1 MEKNE
6 LRVRWLVLF
15 LSCVLMIGNYY
26 CFDNPAAL
34 KSQLQQHFNT
44 MSKDRY
50 EVLFNLLYTLYSIP
64 NILLPFVGGVLVDRF
79 GARVML
85 FAFSTAI
92 LTGQVIFATGCSLS
106 SFNLMLFGRVV
117 FGFGGESLGVAQGT
131 LVASWF
137 KDSELALALGINLS
151 VARLGSVIN
160 NELSPMI
167 AQASSVSTAL
177 WVGVI
182 MCLASTFTVLLVIP
196 IDKRGE
202 KLTKQNEKADG
213 AAVESIHFSDVKH
226 FRPAFWLL
234 ALSCLVVYGCVI
246 PFNSIASSLL
256 MERDFFK
263 EPPEQCRRCGEGLY
277 ERTLDCHDI
286 APGCPSVPPFG
297 WPLPL
302 LSANCTI
309 KEPLDQWHCSTSPP
323 LILGDNI
330 NCDDDAW
337 KFGPLTKTYC
347 ATKTKAAQKAA
358 TPMSIPYIISAVIS
372 PFLGFVVDRIGLRA
386 ILALVAP
393 LALTAVHV
401 MLGLTQV
408 TLYVPLV
415 LQGVAYSVF
424 AAALWPSVPCTYNGS
439 PKPLS
444 YKVLTMFIYTCCAIC
459 STDVVEAKH
468 VGTAYGAIT
477 AIQNIGLAL
486 FPLAVAA
493 EFNHD
498 DRYIPGVELLF
509 VSFGVVGSLV
519 GISLNV
525 VDHQNGSILNRTK
538 ATKKMVALM
547 LKEDA
552 LDSEALL
559 AAEH

>member
-1 MEKNE
+1 MKKSE
-6 LRVRWLVLF
+6 LHVRWLVLF
-15 LSCVLMIGNYY
+15 LSCMLMIGNYY

-34 KSQLQQHFNT
+34 KSQIQQHFNT
-44 MSKDRY
+44 LPKDQY

-64 NILLPFVGGVLVDRF
+64 NIFLPFFGGVLVDKF

-85 FAFSTAI
+85 FAFSMAI

-106 SFNLMLFGRVV
+106 NFNLMLFGRVV

-160 NELSPMI
+160 NEFSPI
-167 AQASSVSTAL
+167 LAQASSVSTAL

-182 MCLASTFTVLLVIP
+182 VCLASTLTVLLVIP

-202 KLTKQNEKADG
+202 KLAKQKQKEG
-213 AAVESIHFSDVKH
+213 EAAAESIHVSDVKH

-263 EPPEQCRRCGEGLY
+263 EPPEQCRRCGEGFY
-277 ERTLDCHDI
+277 ELTLDCHDI

-309 KEPLDQWHCSTSPP
+309 KKPLDQWNCSTSPP
-323 LILGDNI
+323 LILEDNI

-337 KFGPLTKTYC
+337 KLGPLTKTYC
-347 ATKTKAAQKAA
+347 VMKTEAAQKAA
-358 TPMSIPYIISAVIS
+358 TPMSIPYIISAIIS

-424 AAALWPSVPCTYNGS
+424 AAALWPSIPY
-439 PKPLS
+439 
-444 YKVLTMFIYTCCAIC
+444 
-459 STDVVEAKH
+459 VVEAKH

-509 VSFGVVGSLV
+509 VSFGVAGSLV
-519 GISLNV
+519 GIALNV
-525 VDHQNGSILNRTK
+525 ADHQNGSILNRTK
-538 ATKKMVALM
+538 AMKKKVALM
-547 LKEDA
+547 LEEDA
-552 LDSEALL
+552 LDSKSLL

>member
-1 MEKNE
+1 MEKSE

-34 KSQLQQHFNT
+34 KSQLQQHF
-44 MSKDRY
+44 SAIPKDRY
-50 EVLFNLLYTLYSIP
+50 EFLFNLLYTLYSIP
-64 NILLPFVGGVLVDRF
+64 NILLPFFGGVLVDRF
-79 GARVML
+79 GARVMI

-92 LTGQVIFATGCSLS
+92 LTGQVIFAAGCSLS
-106 SFNLMLFGRVV
+106 SFNMMLFGRVI

-137 KDSELALALGINLS
+137 KNSELALALGINLS

-160 NELSPMI
+160 NELSPVV
-167 AQASSVSTAL
+167 AQASGVSSAL

-182 MCLASTFTVLLVIP
+182 MCLGSTSTLLLLTP
-196 IDKRGE
+196 IDRTAE
-202 KLTKQNEKADG
+202 KLDKKSLKGD
-213 AAVESIHFSDVKH
+213 AAIAESIRFSDVKY
-226 FRPAFWLL
+226 FRPAFWFL

-246 PFNSIASSLL
+246 PFNNVASSLL

-263 EPPEQCRRCGEGLY
+263 EPSEQCRRCGEGRY
-277 ERTLDCHDI
+277 IFELDCEHI
-286 APGCPSVPPFG
+286 APGCPSVPPYG

-309 KEPLDQWHCSTSPP
+309 KEPSDQWNCSTSPP
-323 LILGDNI
+323 LILDDKI
-330 NCDDDAW
+330 NCDDEAW
-337 KFGPLTKTYC
+337 KLGPLTKTYC
-347 ATKTKAAQKAA
+347 AAKMGAAQRAA

-372 PFLGFVVDRIGLRA
+372 PFLGFVVDRVGLRA
-386 ILALVAP
+386 LLALVAP
-393 LALTAVHV
+393 LALTAVHA
-401 MLGLTQV
+401 MLGYTQV

-424 AAALWPSVPCTYNGS
+424 AAALWPSVPY
-439 PKPLS
+439 
-444 YKVLTMFIYTCCAIC
+444 
-459 STDVVEAKH
+459 VVEAKY

-477 AIQNIGLAL
+477 AIQNVGLAM

-493 EFNHD
+493 QFNHD
-498 DRYIPGVELLF
+498 GHYIPSVELLF
-509 VSFGVVGSLV
+509 ISFGVLGSLV
-519 GISLNV
+519 GIALNV
-525 VDHQNGSILNRTK
+525 VDYQNGHILNRTK
-538 ATKKMVALM
+538 VIKTQVPLM
-547 LKEDA
+547 LDEDA

-559 AAEH
+559 TAEH

>member
-1 MEKNE
+1 MADKSE

-34 KSQLQQHFNT
+34 KSQLQQHFSNIP
-44 MSKDRY
+44 KDRY
-50 EVLFNLLYTLYSIP
+50 EFLFNLLYTLYSIP
-64 NILLPFVGGVLVDRF
+64 NILLPFFGGVLVDRF

-92 LTGQVIFATGCSLS
+92 LAGQLIFATGCSLS
-106 SFNLMLFGRVV
+106 SFNMMLFGRVV

-137 KDSELALALGINLS
+137 KNSELALALGINLS

-160 NELSPMI
+160 NELSPVV
-167 AQASSVSTAL
+167 AEASNVSTAL

-196 IDKRGE
+196 IDKRAE
-202 KLTKQNEKADG
+202 KMTKENQKDG
-213 AAVESIHFSDVKH
+213 VVAAESIHFSDVKH

-246 PFNSIASSLL
+246 PFNNVASSLL

-263 EPPEQCRRCGEGLY
+263 EPPEPCRRCGEGFY
-277 ERTLDCHDI
+277 TFEIDCREI
-286 APGCPSVPPFG
+286 VPGCPSAPPYG

-309 KEPLDQWHCSTSPP
+309 KEPLDQWNCSTSPP
-323 LILGDNI
+323 LILGDKI
-330 NCDDDAW
+330 NCDDEAW
-337 KFGPLTKTYC
+337 QFGPLTQIYC
-347 ATKTKAAQKAA
+347 ATKTDAAKKAA

-372 PFLGFVVDRIGLRA
+372 PFLGFVVDRI
-386 ILALVAP
+386 VS
-393 LALTAVHV
+393 
-401 MLGLTQV
+401 
-408 TLYVPLV
+408 LYVPLV
-415 LQGVAYSVF
+415 LQGLAYSVF
-424 AAALWPSVPCTYNGS
+424 AAALWPSVPY
-439 PKPLS
+439 
-444 YKVLTMFIYTCCAIC
+444 
-459 STDVVEAKH
+459 VVEAKH

-509 VSFGVVGSLV
+509 VSFGVLGSLV
-519 GISLNV
+519 GIALNV
-525 VDHQNGSILNRTK
+525 VDYQNGSILNHTNARK
-538 ATKKMVALM
+538 RRISLM
-547 LKEDA
+547 LDEDA
-552 LDSEALL
+552 LDQEALL

>member
-1 MEKNE
+1 M
-6 LRVRWLVLF
+6 
-15 LSCVLMIGNYY
+15 
-26 CFDNPAAL
+26 
-34 KSQLQQHFNT
+34 
-44 MSKDRY
+44 
-50 EVLFNLLYTLYSIP
+50 
-64 NILLPFVGGVLVDRF
+64 
-79 GARVML
+79 
-85 FAFSTAI
+85 
-92 LTGQVIFATGCSLS
+92 
-106 SFNLMLFGRVV
+106 MLFGRVI

-137 KDSELALALGINLS
+137 KNSELALALGINLS

-160 NELSPMI
+160 NELSPVV

-182 MCLASTFTVLLVIP
+182 MCIASTFTVLLVIP
-196 IDKRGE
+196 IDKRAE
-202 KLTKQNEKADG
+202 KRTKENQKEVG
-213 AAVESIHFSDVKH
+213 AAAESIHFSDIKH

-246 PFNSIASSLL
+246 PFNNVASSLL

-263 EPPEQCRRCGEGLY
+263 EPSEECRRCGEGRYIY
-277 ERTLDCHDI
+277 EIDCEEI
-286 APGCPSVPPFG
+286 VPGCPSVPPYG

-309 KEPLDQWHCSTSPP
+309 KEPLDQWNCSTSPP
-323 LILGDNI
+323 LIEADKI
-330 NCDDDAW
+330 NCDDEVWRLA
-337 KFGPLTKTYC
+337 PLTKTYC
-347 ATKTKAAQKAA
+347 ATKTEAAQKAA

-386 ILALVAP
+386 FLALVAP

-401 MLGLTQV
+401 MLGLTHV

-424 AAALWPSVPCTYNGS
+424 AAALWPSVPCNTLELRMERSQPFRCVPHRCTTESSLALVYGS
-439 PKPLS
+439 EL
-444 YKVLTMFIYTCCAIC
+444 FI
-459 STDVVEAKH
+459 
-468 VGTAYGAIT
+468 IT
-477 AIQNIGLAL
+477 HALLLILCVSFQNIGLAL

-509 VSFGVVGSLV
+509 VSFGVLGSLV
-519 GISLNV
+519 GVALNV
-525 VDHQNGSILNRTK
+525 VDYQNGSILNHTN
-538 ATKKMVALM
+538 AKKRRVSLM
-547 LKEDA
+547 LDEDA
-552 LDSEALL
+552 LDAEALL
-559 AAEH
+559 AAEHYLQRGKGSPRLIAVPFRSSPSTTERRQHVG

>member
-1 MEKNE
+1 MADKSE

-34 KSQLQQHFNT
+34 KSQLQQHFSNIP
-44 MSKDRY
+44 KDRY
-50 EVLFNLLYTLYSIP
+50 EFLFNLLYTLYSIP
-64 NILLPFVGGVLVDRF
+64 NILLPFFGGVLVDRF

-92 LTGQVIFATGCSLS
+92 LAGQLIFATGCSLS
-106 SFNLMLFGRVV
+106 SFNMMLFGRVV

-137 KDSELALALGINLS
+137 KNSELALALGINLS

-160 NELSPMI
+160 NELSPVV
-167 AQASSVSTAL
+167 AQASNVSTAL

-196 IDKRGE
+196 IDKRAE
-202 KLTKQNEKADG
+202 KMTKENQKEG
-213 AAVESIHFSDVKH
+213 VVAAESIHFSDVKH

-246 PFNSIASSLL
+246 PFNSVASSLL

-263 EPPEQCRRCGEGLY
+263 EPPEPCRRCGEGFY
-277 ERTLDCHDI
+277 SFEIDCREI
-286 APGCPSVPPFG
+286 VPGCPSAPPYG

-309 KEPLDQWHCSTSPP
+309 KEPLDQWNCSTSPP
-323 LILGDNI
+323 LILGDKI
-330 NCDDDAW
+330 NCDDEAW
-337 KFGPLTKTYC
+337 QFGPLTSIYC
-347 ATKTKAAQKAA
+347 ATKTDAAQKAA

-386 ILALVAP
+386 FLALVAP

-401 MLGLTQV
+401 MLGLTLV
-408 TLYVPLV
+408 SLYVPLV
-415 LQGVAYSVF
+415 LQGLAYSVF
-424 AAALWPSVPCTYNGS
+424 AAALWPSVPCKLLRRFLVNFRGC
-439 PKPLS
+439 
-444 YKVLTMFIYTCCAIC
+444 LTVSFAFA
-459 STDVVEAKH
+459 DVVEAKH

-509 VSFGVVGSLV
+509 VSFGVLGSLV
-519 GISLNV
+519 GIALNV
-525 VDHQNGSILNRTK
+525 VDYQNGSILNHTN
-538 ATKKMVALM
+538 AKKRRISLM
-547 LKEDA
+547 LDEDA
-552 LDSEALL
+552 LDQEALL
-559 AAEH
+559 SAEH